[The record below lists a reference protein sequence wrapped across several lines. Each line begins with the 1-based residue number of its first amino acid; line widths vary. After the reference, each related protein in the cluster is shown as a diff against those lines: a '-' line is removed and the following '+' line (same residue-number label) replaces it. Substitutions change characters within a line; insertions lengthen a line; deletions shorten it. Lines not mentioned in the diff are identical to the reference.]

1 MDKNNDIKFIPLKV
15 QINSFGSYL
24 LNEKLDILRKLSK
37 DITFNEDYQQEIID
51 NNFIQ
56 IILTDLSNII
66 FSSDKNNEKDKLT
79 YVRLFL
85 MFLHNELGNDSI
97 KQKNLFNQIFLI
109 AENFKKF
116 EAIFNKYILDLKVQK
131 FLLGI
136 IYKLFLLNTYILT
149 NELNKK
155 YINLFFVLLEKIDY
169 KELSITNEDNK
180 KDKEDINDWIHISFT
195 YILKNEEEI
204 KNIENETFLQVIL
217 KNDKNNIYFEIIRDV
232 IEYLKQSKIL
242 LISIKNINYLC
253 EVFSDSISKLNNI
266 INENSHY
273 LNEKYELISSNPNF
287 ILLNK
292 KIICGSDIMSVLLT
306 TEDLNNNEYR
316 NTILTKIETIVIF
329 TQILQILKSTDV
341 LYDKTFNR
349 SKGEKDSEKKLNL
362 HLEHSNYFYGLQTNL
377 IKFMSNFCY
386 RNEKAKKFFIENPK
400 EFYYMLNHLKMDK
413 CNPVKYEY
421 SVLMIKALCEE
432 CIKIQ
437 NLIQELKPME
447 MDPFLKDYIINKGK
461 QKITFAENE
470 KELYFSM
477 LNKKKDS

>member
-1 MDKNNDIKFIPLKV
+1 MDKNDGIKFIPLKD
-15 QINSFGSYL
+15 QINSYSSFS
-24 LNEKLDILRKLSK
+24 LNEKLNILRKLSR

-56 IILTDLSNII
+56 IILTDLNNTI
-66 FSSDKNNEKDKLT
+66 FLNNKNTDKDKLT
-79 YVRLFL
+79 YVRLFF

-97 KQKNLFNQIFLI
+97 KQKNLFNQIFLNL
-109 AENFKKF
+109 EYFKKF

-131 FLLGI
+131 FFLGI
-136 IYKLFLLNTYILT
+136 IYKLFLLNTFILM
-149 NELNKK
+149 NELNEI
-155 YINLFFVLLEKIDY
+155 YINLFLVLLEHINY

-180 KDKEDINDWIHISFT
+180 KDKEDINDWIHIIFT
-195 YILKNEEEI
+195 YILKNDEEI
-204 KNIENETFLQVIL
+204 RKIENKTFLEVIL
-217 KNDKNNIYFEIIRDV
+217 KEDKNNIYLEITRDV

-253 EVFSDSISKLNNI
+253 EVFSNSISKLNNI
-266 INENSHY
+266 ITENSHY
-273 LNEKYELISSNPNF
+273 LNEKYELISSNPDF
-287 ILLNK
+287 ILVNK

-316 NTILTKIETIVIF
+316 NAILTKIDTILIF
-329 TQILQILKSTDV
+329 TQILHILKSTDL

-349 SKGEKDSEKKLNL
+349 SRGEKESEKKLNL

-386 RNEKAKKFFIENPK
+386 KNEKAKNFFIENPK

-477 LNKKKDS
+477 INKKKDS

>member
-15 QINSFGSYL
+15 QINSFCSYL

-421 SVLMIKALCEE
+421 SILMIKALCEE

>member
-15 QINSFGSYL
+15 QINSFCSYL

-149 NELNKK
+149 NELNKQ

-180 KDKEDINDWIHISFT
+180 KDKEDINDWIHIIFT

-242 LISIKNINYLC
+242 LI
-253 EVFSDSISKLNNI
+253 
-266 INENSHY
+266 
-273 LNEKYELISSNPNF
+273 
-287 ILLNK
+287 
-292 KIICGSDIMSVLLT
+292 
-306 TEDLNNNEYR
+306 
-316 NTILTKIETIVIF
+316 
-329 TQILQILKSTDV
+329 
-341 LYDKTFNR
+341 
-349 SKGEKDSEKKLNL
+349 
-362 HLEHSNYFYGLQTNL
+362 
-377 IKFMSNFCY
+377 FM
-386 RNEKAKKFFIENPK
+386 
-400 EFYYMLNHLKMDK
+400 
-413 CNPVKYEY
+413 
-421 SVLMIKALCEE
+421 
-432 CIKIQ
+432 
-437 NLIQELKPME
+437 
-447 MDPFLKDYIINKGK
+447 
-461 QKITFAENE
+461 
-470 KELYFSM
+470 
-477 LNKKKDS
+477 